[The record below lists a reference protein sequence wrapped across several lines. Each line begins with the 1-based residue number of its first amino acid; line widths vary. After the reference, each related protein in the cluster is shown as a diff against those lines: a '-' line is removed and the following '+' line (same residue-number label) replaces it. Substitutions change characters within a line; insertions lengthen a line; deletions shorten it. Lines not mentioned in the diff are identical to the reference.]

1 MERRLETLFP
11 SAVQVTEVDRAR
23 NLNRRLLRKI
33 ETIRASTPNGRPDSW
48 SSTVYTTLNTADQL
62 HRLPEFADLHEIILR
77 EAGNYADAL
86 GINHADFPLHVSDC
100 WINIYGPKDG
110 QEVHQH
116 ANNILSGSYYVKAPP
131 GCSGLM
137 FHSVRADLMLV
148 PPLTT
153 VNALN
158 ESIAEMPV
166 REGMLVLFQSNMKH
180 SVRPSPTTEERIS
193 ISFNIS
199 M

>member
-11 SAVQVTEVDRAR
+11 SAVQITEVDRAHR
-23 NLNRRLLRKI
+23 LNRRLLRII
-33 ETIRASTPNGRPDSW
+33 ESIRAETPNGRPDSW
-48 SSTVYTTLNTADQL
+48 ASTVYTTLNSADQL
-62 HRLPEFADLHEIILR
+62 HMLPEFADLHDIILR
-77 EAGNYADAL
+77 EAGTYADAL
-86 GINHADFPLHVSDC
+86 GINHTDYPLRITDC
-100 WINIYGPKDG
+100 WVNIYGPKDG

-116 ANNILSGSYYVKAPP
+116 ANNILSGSYYVKAPS

-137 FHSVRADLMLV
+137 FHSTRADLMLV
-148 PPLTT
+148 PPLTA

-158 ESIAEMPV
+158 ESITEMPV
-166 REGMLVLFQSNMKH
+166 SAGMLVLFQSSLKH
-180 SVRPSPTTEERIS
+180 SVRPSPTAEERIS

>member
-11 SAVQVTEVDRAR
+11 SAVQITDVERAHR
-23 NLNRRLLRKI
+23 LNRRLLRTI
-33 ETIRASTPNGRPDSW
+33 ESIRAETPNGRPDSW
-48 SSTVYTTLNTADQL
+48 GSTVFTTLNSADQL
-62 HRLPEFADLHEIILR
+62 HRLADFADLHEIILH
-77 EAGNYADAL
+77 EAGRFADAL
-86 GINHADFPLHVSDC
+86 GINHAEFPLRITDC
-100 WINIYGPKDG
+100 WFNIYGPKDG

-131 GCSGLM
+131 GCAGLM
-137 FHSVRADLMLV
+137 FHSTRADLMLV
-148 PPLTT
+148 PPLSA

-158 ESIAEMPV
+158 ETIAEMPV
-166 REGMLVLFQSNMKH
+166 HAGMLVLFQSSLKH
-180 SVRPSPTTEERIS
+180 SVRPSPTAEERIS